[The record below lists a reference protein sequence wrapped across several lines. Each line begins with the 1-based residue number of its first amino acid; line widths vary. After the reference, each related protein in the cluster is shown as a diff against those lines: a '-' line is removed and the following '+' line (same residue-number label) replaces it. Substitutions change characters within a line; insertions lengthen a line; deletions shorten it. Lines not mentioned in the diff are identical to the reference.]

1 MKCLGLTQVNARPAP
16 CGTMRVEAAESA
28 ACIAEATSRFVI
40 AVFDEWHALHAALED
55 LSLHGIAPRGAVLY
69 APEDSP
75 EVPPLQAADLISFFL
90 AETTELPFSSAR
102 QRVRCTAGALAQQL
116 AARSEHGARRLAA
129 ALRAWVSREHA
140 DALQSHLDK
149 GRLVLWFELAQPQD
163 LDVVCGRL
171 VQTSPHVVGM
181 CSMASRA

>member
-1 MKCLGLTQVNARPAP
+1 MYSRT
-16 CGTMRVEAAESA
+16 
-28 ACIAEATSRFVI
+28 TSRFVI

-102 QRVRCTAGALAQQL
+102 QRVAAPRVRSLNSWRRDPSTERAGWRQRCGP
-116 AARSEHGARRLAA
+116 G
-129 ALRAWVSREHA
+129 
-140 DALQSHLDK
+140 
-149 GRLVLWFELAQPQD
+149 
-163 LDVVCGRL
+163 
-171 VQTSPHVVGM
+171 
-181 CSMASRA
+181 